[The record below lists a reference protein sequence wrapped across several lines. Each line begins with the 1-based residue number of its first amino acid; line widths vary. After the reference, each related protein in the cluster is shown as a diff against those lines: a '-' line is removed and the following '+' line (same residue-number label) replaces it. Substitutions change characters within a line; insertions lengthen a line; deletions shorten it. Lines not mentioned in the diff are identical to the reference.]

1 MGDIIQYSDE
11 PRHLLIIPL
20 KDRHLF
26 KIAESLINFRL
37 KFFSNSAILN
47 RCESFSGMVGHV
59 TCLSCEPYNFF

>member
-1 MGDIIQYSDE
+1 MGEIIQYSE
-11 PRHLLIIPL
+11 GPRHLLIIPL
-20 KDRHLF
+20 KDHHLF

-47 RCESFSGMVGHV
+47 RCESFSGMVDHV

>member
-1 MGDIIQYSDE
+1 MGEIIQYSDG

-20 KDRHLF
+20 KDCRLF

-47 RCESFSGMVGHV
+47 RCESFSGMVDHV
-59 TCLSCEPYNFF
+59 TCLLCEPYNFF